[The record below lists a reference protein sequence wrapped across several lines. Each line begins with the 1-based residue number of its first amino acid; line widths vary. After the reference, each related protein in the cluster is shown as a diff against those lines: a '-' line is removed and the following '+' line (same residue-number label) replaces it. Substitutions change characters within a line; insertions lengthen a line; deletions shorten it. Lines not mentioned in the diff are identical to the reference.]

1 MELNGVNLKMLGDG
15 YRSRKT
21 ADELLEAVG
30 AAIDSTVRDKIKES
44 DFVAVMCDETTD
56 IAIQGKLIVF
66 IRLKSTTLEPVTY
79 TVGEF

>member
-1 MELNGVNLKMLGDG
+1 ML
-15 YRSRKT
+15 
-21 ADELLEAVG
+21 LL
-30 AAIDSTVRDKIKES
+30 TVQLRDKIKES